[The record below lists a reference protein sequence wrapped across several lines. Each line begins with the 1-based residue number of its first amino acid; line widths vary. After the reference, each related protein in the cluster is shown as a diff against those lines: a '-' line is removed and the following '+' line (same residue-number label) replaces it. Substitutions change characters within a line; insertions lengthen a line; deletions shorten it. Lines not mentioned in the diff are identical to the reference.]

1 MLHEE
6 SVGLSCHVFPAV
18 YKLGDFFVSK
28 VGVWTEASRSFMLV
42 QINCQNHQLRWEK
55 NVGFCI
61 WNSSL
66 LVRGNLGIWICHI
79 ISISVQ
85 VQSSFISIITIALLA
100 EVSPHSVVL
109 SDQLVKMLSVE
120 LIYSLCKPFKIF
132 LNPQITF
139 TQESIFWPLLWFALC
154 QCQICLPNLVAHL
167 VLAFSL
173 CRQRSRK

>member
-1 MLHEE
+1 MSFL
-6 SVGLSCHVFPAV
+6 LSTNWVI
-18 YKLGDFFVSK
+18 FFVSK

-42 QINCQNHQLRWEK
+42 QGTDQLPKPSASLRK
-55 NVGFCI
+55 NVGFWI

-120 LIYSLCKPFKIF
+120 LIHSLCKPFKIF

-139 TQESIFWPLLWFALC
+139 TQESIF
-154 QCQICLPNLVAHL
+154 
-167 VLAFSL
+167 
-173 CRQRSRK
+173 